1 MLSQDCL
8 MWGEPYGQGGLIDS
22 AADLLRRIK
31 DFWPDESFFFR
42 GQDAK
47 SRVKEFVAN
56 LYPPPVTVLNSYVR
70 FFEGLFSDPAKSA
83 GVERWGVKTVRLS
96 AAPVGTSGTASGGG
110 GGGERA
116 ASEDASLEEM
126 EGDPLLDGLSVHS
139 SPAPR
144 LKADLGLDLYTEIA
158 AFHQATP
165 GGEGPGVSV
174 TVSAG
179 AR

>member
-1 MLSQDCL
+1 VNDSHGNLTLRDGIDVFRHRWPGIVSPSQESPVFLMAAGWRTGSTLLQRMLSQDCL

-116 ASEDASLEEM
+116 ASEDAE
-126 EGDPLLDGLSVHS
+126 V
-139 SPAPR
+139 AP
-144 LKADLGLDLYTEIA
+144 
-158 AFHQATP
+158 
-165 GGEGPGVSV
+165 V
-174 TVSAG
+174 
-179 AR
+179 